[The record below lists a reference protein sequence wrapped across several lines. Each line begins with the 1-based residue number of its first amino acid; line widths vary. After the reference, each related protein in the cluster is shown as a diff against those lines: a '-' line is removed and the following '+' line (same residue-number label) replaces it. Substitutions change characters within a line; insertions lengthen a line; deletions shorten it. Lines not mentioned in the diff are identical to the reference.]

1 METVLQF
8 IRNLIPEG
16 FDVAAFTRTALI
28 VCIGVLAVAAAGR
41 LLFGK
46 RSVLSSA
53 VSSAISILFI
63 YAVTIVVYSTGVNLS
78 QLLSPLPFV
87 TLAGEYLTLFVFK
100 GTHYTLICGQLVS
113 MIILAFLTNLA
124 NDWLPKGKKLLSWF
138 FFRCLSVLLAMVL
151 HLIVTA
157 VLNRFLPQGLL
168 LYAPAILL
176 CLLVLMMAVGS
187 MKFLVGILLT
197 AVNPVIAVL
206 YTFFFA
212 NVVGKAL
219 TKAVLTTA
227 IIAGIVYLLN
237 ALGITAIFIG
247 TSVLVAY
254 IPLLILLLVLWW
266 VAGRIF

>member
-1 METVLQF
+1 MKWGDRDML
-8 IRNLIPEG
+8 
-16 FDVAAFTRTALI
+16 
-28 VCIGVLAVAAAGR
+28 
-41 LLFGK
+41 K
-46 RSVLSSA
+46 R
-53 VSSAISILFI
+53 I
-63 YAVTIVVYSTGVNLS
+63 
-78 QLLSPLPFV
+78 
-87 TLAGEYLTLFVFK
+87 
-100 GTHYTLICGQLVS
+100 
-113 MIILAFLTNLA
+113 
-124 NDWLPKGKKLLSWF
+124 
-138 FFRCLSVLLAMVL
+138 LSVLLAMVL

-237 ALGITAIFIG
+237 ILGISAIYIG
-247 TSVLVAY
+247 ASVLVAY
-254 IPLLILLLVLWW
+254 IPLLILLLILWW